1 MIITKDTFGYVF
13 FAYQDQYW
21 KDQLSGINTNIKNT
35 NFTRDNPI
43 QIGNKLD
50 YQVQDYY
57 MELISTFQAV
67 VRQAD
72 HRQVALFLKND
83 NLKPKYE
90 MKSTGVFSGL
100 QLISQ
105 FEYTQQ
111 EQLPT
116 MRYTRNQNNWGV
128 IIKNWNGKTL
138 DWMMRDAI
146 RPEGADEP
154 NPTFNYAFQSFS
166 SEDEGRAIIGYNE
179 PDREVV
185 RNHQRLG
192 STYVFL
198 MRPAN
203 TIERPLTKTL
213 CLTISSQERDK
224 TKYTF
229 GTDCVIKLN
238 PINGGYTYYKAVIK
252 SFHSRLHALGYNNNG
267 TCFQFF
273 NLCSKGL
280 NYENLGEKGS
290 FNYEK
295 QSGRDDFTFMG
306 AFRIKQNQAE
316 NAARL
321 MPNIPSHNCN
331 ILTIKDEN
339 YTRDITFKTFLPS
352 SGREPSDNN
361 ITINGVNYPYGWI
374 REGAPQKF
382 DITEHADWIIE
393 MVLYGYN

>member
-13 FAYQDQYW
+13 FMYEDQYW
-21 KDQLSGINTNIKNT
+21 KDRIQGLPAGRRHN
-35 NFTRDNPI
+35 NFTRDNPV
-43 QIGNKLD
+43 QFGNKLD

-57 MELISTFQAV
+57 MQLISTFQAV
-67 VRQAD
+67 ARPDKLNVG
-72 HRQVALFLKND
+72 LFFDKQQLH
-83 NLKPKYE
+83 PKYE
-90 MKSTGVFSGL
+90 MKTTGVFSGL
-100 QLISQ
+100 QLMSQ
-105 FEYTQQ
+105 FEYQRDT
-111 EQLPT
+111 QLPT
-116 MRYTRNQNNWGV
+116 NRYRKNQNNWGV
-128 IIKNWNGKTL
+128 RIKNWNGKIINWT
-138 DWMMRDAI
+138 MRNAM
-146 RPEGADEP
+146 DESSVI
-154 NPTFNYAFQSFS
+154 NYGFSSFS
-166 SEDEGRAIIGYNE
+166 SENEGRAIIGE
-179 PDREVV
+179 VGAIREDV

-203 TIERPLTKTL
+203 SIERPLTKTL

-252 SFHSRLHALGYNNNG
+252 SFHSKLHTYGYSG
-267 TCFQFF
+267 AGICVQLF

-295 QSGRDDFTFMG
+295 QTGRDDFTFMG
-306 AFRIKQNQAE
+306 AFKIKQDEAVNPAKQ
-316 NAARL
+316 
-321 MPNIPSHNCN
+321 MPNLPSYNCN

-339 YTRDITFKTFLPS
+339 YTRDITFKTFIPS
-352 SGREPSDNN
+352 SGREPSTNN
-361 ITINGVNYPYGWI
+361 ITVAGVNYPYGFI
-374 REGAPQKF
+374 REGHQAYM
-382 DITEHADWIIE
+382 DITKHADWIIE

>member
-13 FAYQDQYW
+13 FAYRDQYW
-21 KDQLSGINTNIKNT
+21 KDQLQGLGAGTRNN
-35 NFTRDNPI
+35 NFTRDNPVEF
-43 QIGNKLD
+43 GNKLD

-67 VRQAD
+67 SRTD
-72 HRQVALFLKND
+72 KMNIGLFLDKQQLD
-83 NLKPKYE
+83 PKYE
-90 MKSTGVFSGL
+90 MKTTGKFSGL

-105 FEYTQQ
+105 FEYQKDT
-111 EQLPT
+111 QLPAN
-116 MRYTRNQNNWGV
+116 RYRRNQNNWGV
-128 IIKNWNGKTL
+128 IIKNWNGKTIN
-138 DWMMRDAI
+138 WMMRDGTSV
-146 RPEGADEP
+146 EG
-154 NPTFNYAFQSFS
+154 TFPINYVFSSFS
-166 SEDEGRAIIGYNE
+166 NEDEGRAIIGENAI
-179 PDREVV
+179 REDV

-192 STYVFL
+192 SSYVFL

-203 TIERPLTKTL
+203 SIERPLTKTL
-213 CLTISSQERDK
+213 CLTMSSQQRDK

-252 SFHSRLHALGYNNNG
+252 SFHSKLHALGYSG
-267 TCFQFF
+267 AGICVQFW

-295 QSGRDDFTFMG
+295 QYGRDDFTFMG
-306 AFRIKQNQAE
+306 AFKIKQDEAVNPAKQ
-316 NAARL
+316 
-321 MPNIPSHNCN
+321 MPNLPSYNCN
-331 ILTIKDEN
+331 ILTIKDES

-352 SGREPSDNN
+352 SGREASDNN
-361 ITINGVNYPYGWI
+361 ITISGVNYPYGFI
-374 REGAPQKF
+374 RDGHPAKF
-382 DITEHADWIIE
+382 DITEHADWVIE

>member
-21 KDQLSGINTNIKNT
+21 KDQLAGLPAGVRNN
-35 NFTRDNPI
+35 NFTRDNPL
-43 QIGNKLD
+43 QFGNKLD
-50 YQVQDYY
+50 YQVQNYY

-67 VRQAD
+67 ARTDKRQMG
-72 HRQVALFLKND
+72 LFFDKQQLD
-83 NLKPKYE
+83 PKYE
-90 MKSTGVFSGL
+90 MKSTGVFSGKH
-100 QLISQ
+100 LISQ
-105 FEYTQQ
+105 FEYQQ
-111 EQLPT
+111 DTELPSL
-116 MRYTRNQNNWGV
+116 RYRRNQNNWGV
-128 IIKNWNGKTL
+128 IIKNWNGKII
-138 DWMMRDAI
+138 DWMMRDGT
-146 RPEGADEP
+146 RQEGADVIVP
-154 NPTFNYAFQSFS
+154 GINYAFQSFS
-166 SEDEGRAIIGYNE
+166 TENEGRAIIGQVGAL
-179 PDREVV
+179 REDV

-238 PINGGYTYYKAVIK
+238 PINGGYKYYKAVIK
-252 SFHSRLHALGYNNNG
+252 SFHSKLHAIGYSNAG
-267 TCFQFF
+267 ICSQFF

-295 QSGRDDFTFMG
+295 QYGRDDFTFMG
-306 AFRIKQNQAE
+306 AFKIKQNEAV
-316 NAARL
+316 NAAKQ
-321 MPNIPSHNCN
+321 MPNLPSYNCN

-352 SGREPSDNN
+352 SGREASDNN
-361 ITINGVNYPYGWI
+361 ITVAGVNYPNGFI
-374 REGAPQKF
+374 RPAQAGKF
-382 DITEHADWIIE
+382 DITDFADWIIE

>member
-13 FAYQDQYW
+13 FAYEDQYW
-21 KDQLSGINTNIKNT
+21 KDQLQGLPAGRRNN
-35 NFTRDNPI
+35 NFTRDNPV
-43 QIGNKLD
+43 QFGNKLD
-50 YQVQDYY
+50 YQVRDYY
-57 MELISTFQAV
+57 MEVLSTYQAV
-67 VRQAD
+67 ARTNKMNI
-72 HRQVALFLKND
+72 ALFLDKQQ
-83 NLKPKYE
+83 LEPKYE
-90 MKSTGVFSGL
+90 MKTSGVFSGL

-105 FEYTQQ
+105 FEYQQ
-111 EQLPT
+111 DTQLPA
-116 MRYTRNQNNWGV
+116 MRYRRNQNNWGV
-128 IIKNWNGKTL
+128 IIKNWNGKTIN
-138 DWMMRDAI
+138 WMMRDATSGDFPI
-146 RPEGADEP
+146 
-154 NPTFNYAFQSFS
+154 NYGFSSFS
-166 SEDEGRAIIGYNE
+166 TEDEGRAIIGENAI
-179 PDREVV
+179 REDV

-224 TKYTF
+224 NLYTF

-252 SFHSRLHALGYNNNG
+252 SFHSRLHAMGWSSAGL
-267 TCFQFF
+267 CSQFF

-295 QSGRDDFTFMG
+295 QYGRDDFTFMG
-306 AFRIKQNQAE
+306 AFKIKQDNTINPAKL
-316 NAARL
+316 N
-321 MPNIPSHNCN
+321 PNLPSYNCN
-331 ILTIKDEN
+331 ILTIKDES
-339 YTRDITFKTFLPS
+339 YTRDITFKTFIPS

-361 ITINGVNYPYGWI
+361 ITVAGVNYPYGWI

>member
-1 MIITKDTFGYVF
+1 MIITKDTFGYVY
-13 FAYQDQYW
+13 FAYRDDYW
-21 KDQLSGINTNIKNT
+21 KDLLQGLPLGTRNN
-35 NFTRDNPI
+35 NFTRDNPV
-43 QIGNKLD
+43 QVGNKLD

-57 MELISTFQAV
+57 MELLSTYQAV
-67 VRQAD
+67 ARAEVRN
-72 HRQVALFLKND
+72 VALFLRND
-83 NLKPKYE
+83 NLQPKYE

-105 FEYTQQ
+105 FEYQ
-111 EQLPT
+111 EQTQLPT
-116 MRYTRNQNNWGV
+116 MRYRRNQNNWGV
-128 IIKNWNGKTL
+128 IIKNWNGKIIN
-138 DWMMRDAI
+138 WMMRDGT
-146 RPEGADEP
+146 RPEGADVLQP
-154 NPTFNYAFQSFS
+154 GFNYKFQSFS
-166 SEDEGRAIIGYNE
+166 TENEGKAIIGENAVALE
-179 PDREVV
+179 EV

-252 SFHSRLHALGYNNNG
+252 SFHSRLHALGYNNAG
-267 TCFQFF
+267 ICSQFW

-290 FNYEK
+290 YNYEN

-306 AFRIKQNQAE
+306 AFKIKQDEAVNPAK
-316 NAARL
+316 L
-321 MPNIPSHNCN
+321 MPNLPSYNCN

-339 YTRDITFKTFLPS
+339 YTRDITFKTFIPS
-352 SGREPSDNN
+352 SGREPSDKN
-361 ITINGVNYPYGWI
+361 ITIGGVNYRYGFI

>member
-13 FAYQDQYW
+13 FAYRDDYW
-21 KDQLSGINTNIKNT
+21 KDLLAGLPANLRNN
-35 NFTRDNPI
+35 NFTRDNPV
-43 QIGNKLD
+43 QFGNKLD

-67 VRQAD
+67 ARIEE
-72 HRQVALFLKND
+72 RNVALFLDKQQLD
-83 NLKPKYE
+83 PKYE

-105 FEYTQQ
+105 FEYQ
-111 EQLPT
+111 EHTQLPT
-116 MRYTRNQNNWGV
+116 MRYRRNQNNWGV
-128 IIKNWNGKTL
+128 IIKNWNGKIINYT
-138 DWMMRDAI
+138 MRDAT
-146 RPEGADEP
+146 RVEGADVAL
-154 NPTFNYAFQSFS
+154 PTFNYRFQSFS
-166 SEDEGRAIIGYNE
+166 TEDEGRAIIGDVNAV
-179 PDREVV
+179 REDI

-192 STYVFL
+192 SSYVFL

-203 TIERPLTKTL
+203 SIERPLTKTL

-252 SFHSRLHALGYNNNG
+252 SFHSKLHAIGYSG
-267 TCFQFF
+267 DGVCAQFW

-290 FNYEK
+290 FYYEK
-295 QSGRDDFTFMG
+295 QYGRDDFTFMG
-306 AFRIKQNQAE
+306 AFKIKQNEAVNSFRQ
-316 NAARL
+316 
-321 MPNIPSHNCN
+321 MPNLPSYNCN

-352 SGREPSDNN
+352 SGIEPNADN
-361 ITINGVNYPYGWI
+361 ITIAGVNYPNGFI
-374 REGAPQKF
+374 KGAQVGKF
-382 DITEHADWIIE
+382 DVTDFADWIIE

>member
-1 MIITKDTFGYVF
+1 
-13 FAYQDQYW
+13 
-21 KDQLSGINTNIKNT
+21 
-35 NFTRDNPI
+35 
-43 QIGNKLD
+43 
-50 YQVQDYY
+50 
-57 MELISTFQAV
+57 
-67 VRQAD
+67 
-72 HRQVALFLKND
+72 
-83 NLKPKYE
+83 

-105 FEYTQQ
+105 FEYV
-111 EQLPT
+111 LDPSPASSF
-116 MRYTRNQNNWGV
+116 RYRRNQNNWGV
-128 IIKNWNGKTL
+128 IIKNWNGKTIV
-138 DWMMRDAI
+138 WKMRDGT
-146 RPEGADEP
+146 RVEGADVFSP
-154 NPTFNYAFQSFS
+154 GLNYGFVYFS
-166 SEDEGRAIIGYNE
+166 SENEGRAIIG
-179 PDREVV
+179 EVGASTEDI

-203 TIERPLTKTL
+203 SIERPLTKTL

-224 TKYTF
+224 TIYTF

-252 SFHSRLHALGYNNNG
+252 SFHSKLHAYGYSNAG
-267 TCFQFF
+267 ICTQFW

-306 AFRIKQNQAE
+306 AFKIKQNETINPAKT
-316 NAARL
+316 
-321 MPNIPSHNCN
+321 MPNLPSYNCN
-331 ILTIKDEN
+331 ILTIKDES

-352 SGREPSDNN
+352 SGREASSNN
-361 ITINGVNYPYGWI
+361 ITIAGVNYPYGFI
-374 REGAPQKF
+374 REGFPQKF
-382 DITEHADWIIE
+382 DITEQADWVIE

>member
-13 FAYQDQYW
+13 FAYEDQYW
-21 KDQLSGINTNIKNT
+21 KDRLQGLPVGVRNN
-35 NFTRDNPI
+35 NFTRNNALEF
-43 QIGNKLD
+43 GNKLD
-50 YQVQDYY
+50 YQVKDYY

-67 VRQAD
+67 ARTD
-72 HRQVALFLKND
+72 RMNIGLFLDKQQLD
-83 NLKPKYE
+83 PKYE
-90 MKSTGVFSGL
+90 MKTTGVFSGL

-105 FEYTQQ
+105 FEYQRDT
-111 EQLPT
+111 QLPS
-116 MRYTRNQNNWGV
+116 MRYRRNQNNWGV
-128 IIKNWNGKTL
+128 IIKNWNGKTIN
-138 DWMMRDAI
+138 WMMRNALDGALAI
-146 RPEGADEP
+146 
-154 NPTFNYAFQSFS
+154 NYAFSSFS
-166 SEDEGRAIIGYNE
+166 TENEGRAIIGENAIQ
-179 PDREVV
+179 EVV

-203 TIERPLTKTL
+203 SIERPLTKTL

-224 TKYTF
+224 TIYTF

-252 SFHSRLHALGYNNNG
+252 SFHSKLHAYGYSGANL
-267 TCFQFF
+267 CCQFF

-295 QSGRDDFTFMG
+295 QYGRDDFTFMG
-306 AFRIKQNQAE
+306 AFKIRQNAVVNSQNQ
-316 NAARL
+316 
-321 MPNIPSHNCN
+321 MPNLPSYNCN

-339 YTRDITFKTFLPS
+339 YTRDITFKTFIPS
-352 SGREPSDNN
+352 SGREPNADN
-361 ITINGVNYPYGWI
+361 ITIASVNYPYGWI
-374 REGAPQKF
+374 RANHPAKF

>member
-13 FAYQDQYW
+13 FMYEDQYW
-21 KDQLSGINTNIKNT
+21 KDKLQGLGAGRRNN
-35 NFTRDNPI
+35 NFTRVNPI
-43 QIGNKLD
+43 EFGNKLD
-50 YQVQDYY
+50 YQVRDYY

-67 VRQAD
+67 ARTNKMNI
-72 HRQVALFLKND
+72 ALFLDKQQLD
-83 NLKPKYE
+83 PKYE
-90 MKSTGVFSGL
+90 MKTTGVFSGL

-105 FEYTQQ
+105 FEYQQ
-111 EQLPT
+111 DTELPAN
-116 MRYTRNQNNWGV
+116 RYRRNQNNWGV
-128 IIKNWNGKTL
+128 IIKNWNGKRIN
-138 DWMMRDAI
+138 WMMRDATS
-146 RPEGADEP
+146 GAFP
-154 NPTFNYAFQSFS
+154 INYGFSSFS
-166 SEDEGRAIIGYNE
+166 SENEGRAIIGENAI
-179 PDREVV
+179 REDV

-203 TIERPLTKTL
+203 SIERPLTKTL

-252 SFHSRLHALGYNNNG
+252 SFHSKLHALGYSG
-267 TCFQFF
+267 AVICSQFF

-306 AFRIKQNQAE
+306 AFKIKQDEAVNPAKQ
-316 NAARL
+316 
-321 MPNIPSHNCN
+321 MPNLPSYNCN
-331 ILTIKDEN
+331 ILTIKDES

-352 SGREPSDNN
+352 SGREASDNN
-361 ITINGVNYPYGWI
+361 ITIAGVNYPYGFI
-374 REGAPQKF
+374 RSGSPAKF

>member
-13 FAYQDQYW
+13 FAYEDQYW
-21 KDQLSGINTNIKNT
+21 KDLLQGLPAGRRNN
-35 NFTRDNPI
+35 NFTRINP
-43 QIGNKLD
+43 QQFGNKLD
-50 YQVQDYY
+50 YQVQNYY

-67 VRQAD
+67 ARTEKRQMG
-72 HRQVALFLKND
+72 LFLDKQQLD
-83 NLKPKYE
+83 PKYE

-100 QLISQ
+100 HLISQ
-105 FEYTQQ
+105 FEYQQ
-111 EQLPT
+111 DTEVPSL
-116 MRYTRNQNNWGV
+116 RYRRNQNNWGF
-128 IIKNWNGKTL
+128 IIKNWNGKII
-138 DWMMRDAI
+138 DWTMRDGT
-146 RPEGADEP
+146 REEGADVISP
-154 NPTFNYAFQSFS
+154 GINYAFQSFS
-166 SEDEGRAIIGYNE
+166 SEDEGRAIIGKVGADFE
-179 PDREVV
+179 EV

-192 STYVFL
+192 HTYVFL

-203 TIERPLTKTL
+203 SIERPLTKTL

-238 PINGGYTYYKAVIK
+238 PINGGYKYYKAVIK
-252 SFHSRLHALGYNNNG
+252 SFHSRLHALGYIG
-267 TCFQFF
+267 SGIGSQFY

-306 AFRIKQNQAE
+306 AFKIKQDETINPAK
-316 NAARL
+316 L
-321 MPNIPSHNCN
+321 MPNLPSYNCN
-331 ILTIKDEN
+331 ILTIKDES
-339 YTRDITFKTFLPS
+339 YTRDITFKTFIPS
-352 SGREPSDNN
+352 SGREPNADN
-361 ITINGVNYPYGWI
+361 ITIAGVNYPYGWI

-382 DITEHADWIIE
+382 DITEYADWIIE

>member
-1 MIITKDTFGYVF
+1 
-13 FAYQDQYW
+13 
-21 KDQLSGINTNIKNT
+21 
-35 NFTRDNPI
+35 
-43 QIGNKLD
+43 
-50 YQVQDYY
+50 

-67 VRQAD
+67 ARND
-72 HRQVALFLKND
+72 KMNIALFFDKQQLD
-83 NLKPKYE
+83 PKYE
-90 MKSTGVFSGL
+90 MKTTGVFSGL

-105 FEYTQQ
+105 FEYQQ
-111 EQLPT
+111 EAQLPT
-116 MRYTRNQNNWGV
+116 NRYRRNQNNWGV
-128 IIKNWNGKTL
+128 IIKNWNGKTIN
-138 DWMMRDAI
+138 WMMRDATSDDAI
-146 RPEGADEP
+146 
-154 NPTFNYAFQSFS
+154 NYRFTSFS
-166 SEDEGRAIIGYNE
+166 TEDEGRAIIGENAL
-179 PDREVV
+179 REVV

-203 TIERPLTKTL
+203 SIERPLTKTL

-252 SFHSRLHALGYNNNG
+252 SFHSKLHALGYSG
-267 TCFQFF
+267 AGLCAQFW

-295 QSGRDDFTFMG
+295 QTGRDDFTFMG
-306 AFRIKQNQAE
+306 AFKIKQNEAV
-316 NAARL
+316 NPARQ
-321 MPNIPSHNCN
+321 MPNLPSYNCN
-331 ILTIKDEN
+331 ILTIKDES

-352 SGREPSDNN
+352 SGREPSTDN
-361 ITINGVNYPYGWI
+361 ITIAGTNYPYGFI
-374 REGAPQKF
+374 RDGHPQKF

>member
-13 FAYQDQYW
+13 FAYEDQYW
-21 KDQLSGINTNIKNT
+21 KDQLQGLPAVKRNT

-43 QIGNKLD
+43 QFGNKLD
-50 YQVQDYY
+50 YQVKDYY
-57 MELISTFQAV
+57 MELLSTFQAV
-67 VRQAD
+67 ARTD
-72 HRQVALFLKND
+72 KMNIALFFDKQQLD
-83 NLKPKYE
+83 PKYE
-90 MKSTGVFSGL
+90 MKTTGVFSGL

-105 FEYTQQ
+105 FEYQRDT
-111 EQLPT
+111 ELPT
-116 MRYTRNQNNWGV
+116 MRYRKNQNNWGV
-128 IIKNWNGKTL
+128 IIKNWNGKTIN
-138 DWMMRDAI
+138 WMMRDATSGDFPI
-146 RPEGADEP
+146 
-154 NPTFNYAFQSFS
+154 NYFYSNFS
-166 SEDEGRAIIGYNE
+166 TENQGRVIIGENAGTE
-179 PDREVV
+179 DV

-203 TIERPLTKTL
+203 SIERPLTKTL

-252 SFHSRLHALGYNNNG
+252 SFHSKLHAYGYSGG
-267 TCFQFF
+267 TPLCVQFF

-295 QSGRDDFTFMG
+295 QTGRDDFTFMG
-306 AFRIKQNQAE
+306 AFKIKQDKVNGGFNQ
-316 NAARL
+316 
-321 MPNIPSHNCN
+321 MPNLPSYNCN

-339 YTRDITFKTFLPS
+339 YTRDITFKTFIPS
-352 SGREPSDNN
+352 SGREASANN
-361 ITINGVNYPYGWI
+361 ITIAGQNFPYGWI
-374 REGAPQKF
+374 RTNAPEKF